1 MNLDSY
7 IEETMDE
14 AMRPYTD
21 SETYKTGRTQINEK
35 IAAFRDKLTSTEQIN
50 KFNQLLDTI
59 NDADAAYSTHAYI
72 AGVKAGISFQ
82 EQLAKQ

>member
-21 SETYKTGRTQINEK
+21 SETYKTGRTQINCGCQGRNIFPRTTCKAVE
-35 IAAFRDKLTSTEQIN
+35 TE
-50 KFNQLLDTI
+50 
-59 NDADAAYSTHAYI
+59 Y
-72 AGVKAGISFQ
+72 
-82 EQLAKQ
+82 